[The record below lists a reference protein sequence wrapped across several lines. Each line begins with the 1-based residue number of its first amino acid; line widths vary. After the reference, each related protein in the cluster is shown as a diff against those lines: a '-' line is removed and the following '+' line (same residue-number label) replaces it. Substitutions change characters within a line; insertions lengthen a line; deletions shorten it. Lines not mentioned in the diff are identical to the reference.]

1 MKTELIRAA
10 NNVALAILK
19 NAASGEDLAIQMLKA
34 LNAAEQASLPIDT
47 VWASIAETNGW
58 SDKAAGIEGDTFP
71 KTLANYRSLSR
82 KAVALKVGHAFGNFA
97 DWRKAVS
104 AADKLDKQAKA
115 ELTPVIESFNL
126 NEETEIPAYLEAFLA
141 MRDRMDE
148 ANALAF
154 DKYLQHHIAAFKP
167 VKEKVKA

>member
-1 MKTELIRAA
+1 MKIDLITRA
-10 NNVALAILK
+10 NVIAIAMLK
-19 NAASGEDLAIQMLKA
+19 NAATGEDLAVQMLRA
-34 LNAAEQASLPIDT
+34 LNDAEQASLSIDT
-47 VWASIAETNGW
+47 VWASIADTNGW

-82 KAVALKVGHAFGNFA
+82 KAVLLKVGHAFNNYA
-97 DWRKAVS
+97 EWKKAIS

-126 NEETEIPAYLEAFLA
+126 NEETELPAYLEAFLE
-141 MRDRMDE
+141 MRGRMDE
-148 ANALAF
+148 ANSLAF

>member
-1 MKTELIRAA
+1 MSNELFKAV
-10 NNVALAILK
+10 NNIALAMLK
-19 NAASGEDLAIQMLKA
+19 NAASGDDLAIQMIRA
-34 LNAAEQASLPIDT
+34 LNAVEQAGRSIDT
-47 VWASIAETNGW
+47 AWATLADTNGW
-58 SDKAAGIEGDTFP
+58 ADKAAGIEGDTFP

-82 KAVALKVGHAFGNFA
+82 KAVLLKVGHAFGKYS
-97 DWRKAVS
+97 DWTKAIR

-126 NEETEIPAYLEAFLA
+126 NEETELPAYLEAFLE
-141 MRDRMDE
+141 MRGRMDE
-148 ANALAF
+148 ANSLAF